1 MITTGEAS
9 SAATFCAKRV
19 GICDEA
25 NSAFPRG
32 SAFPAQVDRVGFRAD
47 WDALDDATR
56 TLERNIV
63 ASTAPYKANYAR
75 LAPSLVNDEAEVET
89 ALRAVRELAGA

>member
-1 MITTGEAS
+1 MAHDKVV
-9 SAATFCAKRV
+9 AR
-19 GICDEA
+19 
-25 NSAFPRG
+25 
-32 SAFPAQVDRVGFRAD
+32 
-47 WDALDDATR
+47 L
-56 TLERNIV
+56 LERNIV